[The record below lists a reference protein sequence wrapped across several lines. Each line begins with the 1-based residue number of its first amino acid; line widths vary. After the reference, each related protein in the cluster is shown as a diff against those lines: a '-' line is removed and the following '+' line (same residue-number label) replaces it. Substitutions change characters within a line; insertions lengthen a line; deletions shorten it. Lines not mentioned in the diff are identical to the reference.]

1 MPFGTEV
8 RLGAGDIVLDGDSA
22 ALHEK
27 GHSSPHFLHRVCSVD
42 QGATCCRGGLGPGH
56 IVFDEDTTQL
66 PPSKKTGRAPQ
77 FSANVCC
84 GQMAGWIEMPLSI
97 EVGLGLG
104 HIVLDGDPAIP
115 PQRGTAP

>member
-27 GHSSPHFLHRVCSVD
+27 GHSSPHFLHRVCSMD

-66 PPSKKTGRAPQ
+66 PPSKKPAEPPNFRPMSVVAK
-77 FSANVCC
+77 
-84 GQMAGWIEMPLSI
+84 W
-97 EVGLGLG
+97 
-104 HIVLDGDPAIP
+104 LDGS
-115 PQRGTAP
+115 RCHLV